1 MRTRA
6 AFGSHQSGK
15 ALVLAGTERNLL
27 VAAVGRLL
35 SVVVGRLLSV
45 AGIRLVASGTK

>member
-15 ALVLAGTERNLL
+15 ALVLVGMERSLL
-27 VAAVGRLL
+27 VVAGMLL
-35 SVVVGRLLSV
+35 SVAEGMLLAV

>member
-6 AFGSHQSGK
+6 VFGSHQSGK
-15 ALVLAGTERNLL
+15 ALVLVGTERSLL
-27 VAAVGRLL
+27 VVAVGRLL
-35 SVVVGRLLSV
+35 VVAEGRLLAV

>member
-15 ALVLAGTERNLL
+15 GLVLVGTERNLL
-27 VAAVGRLL
+27 VVVAGRLL
-35 SVVVGRLLSV
+35 AVAEGMLRSV
-45 AGIRLVASGTK
+45 AGIRLVASGMK